1 MSWSLRFDLGLTWID
16 DRLYYQN
23 LNEDQFQNLLSD
35 DIASKI
41 WKPRI
46 VFKNRTKEEQRLE
59 YESVTSD
66 ITLIRNGISKEAP
79 LSQPDEARVFK
90 SSQTEIHWW
99 SVHLKKFRCHF
110 KLHYFPFD
118 QQSCYVQVRK
128 LQQKINSIHPAD
140 SVY

>member
-41 WKPRI
+41 WKPRV

-66 ITLIRNGISKEAP
+66 ITLIRHGISKEAP
-79 LSQPDEARVFK
+79 LSQPDEARVFN

-99 SVHLKKFRCHF
+99 SVSSKE
-110 KLHYFPFD
+110 
-118 QQSCYVQVRK
+118 V
-128 LQQKINSIHPAD
+128 
-140 SVY
+140 

>member
-79 LSQPDEARVFK
+79 LSQPDEARVFN

-99 SVHLKKFRCHF
+99 SVSSKE
-110 KLHYFPFD
+110 
-118 QQSCYVQVRK
+118 V
-128 LQQKINSIHPAD
+128 
-140 SVY
+140 